1 MSPVVKGGQGP
12 SLAANDGLANDGL
25 ANDGLANDGL
35 ANDATAWISG
45 LP

>member
-25 ANDGLANDGL
+25 AIA
-35 ANDATAWISG
+35 ATAWISG